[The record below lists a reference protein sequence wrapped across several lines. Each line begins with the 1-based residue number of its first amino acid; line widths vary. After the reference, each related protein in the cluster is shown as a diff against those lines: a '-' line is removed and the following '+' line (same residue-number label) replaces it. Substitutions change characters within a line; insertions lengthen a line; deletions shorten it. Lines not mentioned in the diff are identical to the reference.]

1 MDATEYL
8 PMFLAEAREH
18 LQELNLAIVAL
29 ERGEGDAGATLDEIF
44 RVAHSMK
51 GMSATMGFARTAALT
66 HAMEDV
72 MEPLKGAGG
81 GPVGRRLVDALLA
94 CLDAIER
101 TVDEIERDGEEGL
114 DPDPLIAMLRAAAVP
129 GGDAA
134 AGRDATAAADPVAE
148 DAPATASAPSDPAGE
163 PLARGR
169 VLLRVVAT
177 LDEQVTMASVR
188 AFMVLSACEDLGTL
202 VRSDPAADAL
212 DAFDG
217 DAVAAWIDVD
227 ATLDHD
233 VARTSVAAVPEVA
246 DVAVWADEPTVAA
259 IAAVPGRD
267 AAEPEPGPGG
277 AIGAGSAGQAPAASA
292 STGPAPT
299 GDEPDVA
306 EAAAPRPAEGGGEPK
321 TRRATSVRVDA
332 DRLDQLMHGMGE
344 LVVHRTRLEA
354 LLDDAGTPDL
364 RDALQDLQ
372 RSSHAL
378 HHLVMQVRMIPVDAV
393 FLRFPRLVRDLAS
406 RLDKQ
411 VDLELVGR
419 DTELDRTVVDA
430 LGDPLVHLVRNALDH
445 GLETAAE
452 REAAGKPP
460 VGSLTISARQSSG
473 QVVISVSDDGR
484 GIDPERVAAR
494 AVQRGLIT
502 AAQVAEVDERRAAE
516 LLFAPG
522 FSTVEQATDISG
534 RGVGMD
540 AVRTTIRGVGGEVV
554 VHSAKG
560 RGTTTEIR
568 LPLTLAIT
576 SALVVDVAGQPYA
589 VPLDRVERIVRVDEQ
604 VVRSVVGRPVMLHDG
619 EAIALIDGPSALGED
634 PAGALPFALILHG
647 HDRSA
652 ALTVTRLDGQRE
664 LVTRPMPADVSR
676 DAPLAGGAVLA
687 GGEIALVIDVDTLIL
702 RGGPAGP
709 AAAADRHARPRRAA

>member
-129 GGDAA
+129 DGEAQDGHAAPVEHPVDEGG
-134 AGRDATAAADPVAE
+134 
-148 DAPATASAPSDPAGE
+148 ASPSDPVVGRDE
-163 PLARGR
+163 PLAAGR

-177 LDEQVTMASVR
+177 LDEQVTMAGVR

-202 VRSDPAADAL
+202 VRSDPPADAL

-233 VARTSVAAVPEVA
+233 VARTSIAAVPEVA

-259 IAAVPGRD
+259 IAAPAGRD
-267 AAEPEPGPGG
+267 AAEPEPGHGG
-277 AIGAGSAGQAPAASA
+277 ATGAGTAGQAPATDA
-292 STGPAPT
+292 STVGAA
-299 GDEPDVA
+299 DVA